1 MADNTSDVKE
11 AVRENARKE
20 RDQIVR
26 SGGRDPGQEKMERVW
41 RENFEKNERK
51 QEQRK
56 RR

>member
-11 AVRENARKE
+11 AIRENARKE
-20 RDQIVR
+20 REQIVR
-26 SGGRDPGQEKMERVW
+26 TGGRDPGQEKAERVW
-41 RENFEKNERK
+41 RENYEKNERK